1 MSGTLALP
9 VIAVDGPAGSG
20 KSSTSRAVAARL
32 GLRYLDTGAMYRA
45 LAWGMLSRDVDVSDP
60 TAVAAVAHQ
69 SEVAITTAPEG
80 QTVTCDGV
88 DVTEDI
94 RSQRVTSAVSAVSAV
109 PEVRA
114 RLVDLQR
121 QVVADALAAGAGIVV
136 EGRDIGTVVLP
147 DAMLKV
153 FLTADEAERAYRRA
167 LEEAVRSG
175 ATDPE
180 SEAAEASAAVRE
192 RLALRDSI
200 DSGRAASPLRP
211 ADDAVVVEATTL
223 TLDQVVDRVIMLA
236 EERLTHD

>member
-1 MSGTLALP
+1 MLP

-45 LAWGMLSRDVDVSDP
+45 MAWGMLCRDVDVSDP

-69 SEVAITTAPEG
+69 PEVAITTAPEG

-121 QVVADALAAGAGIVV
+121 QVVADALAAGVGIVV